1 MKNVIVGT
9 AGHVDHG
16 KTCLIKALSGFDT
29 DRLIEEKKRG
39 ITIELG
45 FANLPNDEGMHIG
58 IIDVPGHEKFV
69 KNMLAGIG
77 GIDLVLLVIALD
89 EGIMPQTVEHFEI
102 LKMLHLQQG
111 IIVLT
116 KQDMVNEEWSE
127 LVKSD
132 VDDLVKGSF
141 MEHAKRIE
149 VSSYTGY
156 HIEELK
162 KEIIDSVKNV
172 ADRKTDRSLF
182 RLPIDRVFTMEG
194 HGTVVTG
201 TLLEGSCLVGDE
213 VQLYPGD
220 RRIKIRGI
228 QSHGEREDQA
238 YAGQRTAINLMNVS
252 KEDVSRG
259 QVLAYPGAMENTR
272 QIDVRI
278 SLFPSTKRK
287 LKNQDRV
294 HMNLGA
300 DQVIGKVILL
310 DKDYVEAGES
320 AYAQIRFDE
329 DLAVKKN
336 DKFIIRFFSPVETFG
351 GGCVLDANATK
362 KKRLNEEIIQDL
374 RIKELGNPQEVLAI
388 VLKED
393 SKWFPSALTLAV
405 KLGWT
410 LEETK
415 QILDELLQEKS
426 IYALPDGSFI
436 HADYLSNIRN
446 YVAAL
451 LEDFHRAHPISKG
464 MDMEEFRSRIKER
477 NYLSDGKKLE
487 MLMRILEEEH
497 LIAIDKTVISL
508 KTFEAKYSKELAHIF
523 NEIEQLYIEKGFE
536 IPTVE
541 EALAPFKDKKQAKL
555 ILEDLEKKERLVKL
569 EYPYYMYH
577 ENWNQAIMVFRQ
589 LAEKNQTVALGDY
602 RDQLGTSR
610 KYAVMILEAFDKKKI
625 TQKKDD
631 VRILLKKE

>member
-141 MEHAKRIE
+141 MEYAKRIE

-410 LEETK
+410 MEETK